1 MERRGRWRLPRGKH
15 GIDLVR
21 TSTLSCGQDKS
32 YRESKDSDD
41 ARIPHEQFALSH
53 KPPKGGLSENAYFA
67 RGSLNPANRRWRHG
81 WPWAAVLAATTT
93 VVAHADLDLPGLG
106 DVDGGG
112 TESPGPRAA

>member
-67 RGSLNPANRRWRHG
+67 RGSLNPANR
-81 WPWAAVLAATTT
+81 L
-93 VVAHADLDLPGLG
+93 LNGLLG
-106 DVDGGG
+106 CGGG
-112 TESPGPRAA
+112 AMGGRGPRFWPPPRP